1 MGALFGWICVLWWK
15 RKEEKEEA
23 ECFGVFPLGY
33 LCSLFG
39 RRYRDS
45 WKDICSPK
53 KNGKN
58 KKNNYCSLLQFKM
71 PTFSSGFF
79 GGGDNRRK
87 RRRSRGGIEEDGGR
101 RVRDDTGNV

>member
-1 MGALFGWICVLWWK
+1 MQVKFTRGKSRIFFFGGGGADKLGALFGWICVLWWK

-53 KNGKN
+53 KNEKN
-58 KKNNYCSLLQFKM
+58 KLLFPFTVQ
-71 PTFSSGFF
+71 
-79 GGGDNRRK
+79 DAHLLLRLLRRW
-87 RRRSRGGIEEDGGR
+87 
-101 RVRDDTGNV
+101 